1 MVSNILQPIISS
13 ISNDPFM
20 TDDRCST
27 RLKNIIFVILALALT
42 RSELN
47 IAYFRSKKC
56 LGYMMTDDRMTGAMV
71 AGDNQSLT
79 LLLHQDPADGGVAQ
93 VQFELDPI
101 VVFWSSQ
108 GAGQHGAGVSFVGA

>member
-1 MVSNILQPIISS
+1 
-13 ISNDPFM
+13 M

-56 LGYMMTDDRMTGAMV
+56 LSYMMTDDRMTGEMNV
-71 AGDNQSLT
+71 TGDSQSLT

>member
-1 MVSNILQPIISS
+1 M
-13 ISNDPFM
+13 
-20 TDDRCST
+20 
-27 RLKNIIFVILALALT
+27 T

-79 LLLHQDPADGGVAQ
+79 LLLHQDLAVGGVAQ